1 MDKIFLKN
9 HFYTNENF
17 DFLND
22 VIMKDYF
29 ITYSQIENT
38 LKNTSEEESK
48 KLYFNSCN
56 YNQMAILQEF
66 LKLLF
71 EKFGD
76 RFLISSKYKSVYY
89 IYTRNENDKRNPLK
103 VFSSDYIYTFFIIEN
118 YIYYIQFDKNPFFD
132 SYISTKK
139 IYKFDNEV
147 MYSDLKEKF
156 FTLEYYGG
164 AKENKNINDFFEV
177 FDPNLDIL
185 GSAKT
190 LYNYFIEKCY
200 KNESMRYISKNDE
213 RIFILNNEKN
223 KKYSYN
229 ITGIGKIE
237 NYLKFLE

>member
-1 MDKIFLKN
+1 MEKIFLKN

-17 DFLND
+17 NFLND
-22 VIMKDYF
+22 VVMKDYF
-29 ITYSQIENT
+29 ITYSQMENI
-38 LKNTSEEESK
+38 LKNTSEEEAK
-48 KLYFNSCN
+48 ELYFNSCN
-56 YNQMAILQEF
+56 YNQMAVLQEF

-76 RFLISSKYKSVYY
+76 RFLISSKHKSVYY

-103 VFSSDYIYTFFIIEN
+103 VFSSDFIYTSFIIEN
-118 YIYYIQFDKNPFFD
+118 YIYYIQFDRNPFFEHS
-132 SYISTKK
+132 SYITTKK

-147 MYSDLKEKF
+147 MFKELKEKF
-156 FTLEYYGG
+156 FTLECFSG

-185 GSAKT
+185 KSAKA

-200 KNESMRYISKNDE
+200 KSESIRYTSKKDE

-223 KKYSYN
+223 KKDIYN

-237 NYLKFLE
+237 SM